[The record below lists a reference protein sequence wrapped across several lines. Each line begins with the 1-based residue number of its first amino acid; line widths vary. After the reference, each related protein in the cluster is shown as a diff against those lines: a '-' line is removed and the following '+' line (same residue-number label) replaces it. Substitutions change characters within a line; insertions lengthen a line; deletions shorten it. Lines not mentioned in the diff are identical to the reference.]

1 MNGGKIMNTT
11 MITGK
16 VDSDVKVLNTKNGT
30 PLCRFT
36 LLSDGRKYNCLVAG
50 KKAFGFVYEVQL
62 GSEIKIEAVIN
73 NRNQLVVQKFNVSN
87 PPNYLSQAFDYKGH
101 RMPHKKVLF

>member
-1 MNGGKIMNTT
+1 MNTAV
-11 MITGK
+11 ITGK
-16 VDSDVKVLNTKNGT
+16 VDSDVKVIDTKKGT

-36 LLSDGRKYNCLVAG
+36 LLSDGCKFNCLIAG

-62 GSEIKIEAVIN
+62 GSEITIESVIN
-73 NRNQLVVQKFNVSN
+73 ERNQLVVQKFTVLN
-87 PPNYLSQAFDYKGH
+87 PPNYFGQVFDYKGH